1 MTEKRQSRVTRS
13 TRAKQASAQK
23 TLYDLFQKDEEKKPS
38 EEGSKELDGASAT
51 EVASSSIHPVDVIV
65 IDDEP
70 TPPRPKAPRRV
81 IRDSVR
87 QNHIQPARLFP
98 IFGTPSITHIQTTR
112 SNSTTASR
120 DTCGDILIELFD
132 DEKPPSSHQSYSSP
146 PPEMNSLHQSPPIP
160 VLSCIEDIS
169 APNNTALVQATAPR
183 SRICVP
189 GDVHPPVKRH
199 VPLGDMPPVAPY
211 PNKDAQHVRG
221 PQNTFSASSEP
232 LKRYKRRPPDPTD
245 DVSLGFLSSLS
256 QGYQDPPLQPSIFP
270 RISSQSEREDY
281 LGVEGPRDAIHHP
294 AISRFLDGKVY
305 ANRTAS
311 GPPQQEM
318 WTTRFRPRRADEVL
332 GNEYRALYIRDW
344 LKSLEIRLHA
354 TNPPAANTT
363 GTGRRKVK
371 PDPPERAHK
380 RPRVIRAVDKKRGR
394 KRRRLDSE
402 DELDVFIARSDDED
416 NTILDEPGQETDDDD
431 FIFCQRTLSR
441 LQRKGHSRLFEQ
453 YPPTSEISVDTIP
466 TNPNYQS
473 SDANLTDT
481 LTNTLII
488 TGPPGCGKSAAVYAC
503 ADELGWEVF
512 EVYPGIGRR
521 SGANLDNLVGDV
533 GKNHLIQQTR
543 PKYQTAAAQCDTR
556 ASAALSTVFPKAG
569 KVNPQ
574 PSPTHSDTE
583 HPTDVDI
590 HVLVDAAS
598 ESLQDTV
605 EPPVT
610 VDELVGSLK
619 TNGPAKPS
627 ATARQSLIL
636 LEEVDI
642 LFKEDA
648 GFWPAVVDLIKECR
662 RPVIMTCNDSKLVPV
677 ADLPLQSVLTFQPCP
692 SEPAVTFLQCLCATQ
707 GCAIPRDKL
716 IQLYET
722 TYIVQSMDLPDA
734 PLNPRTEPLPPPDLR
749 RSITQLQLICID
761 ATHEAKVPREAQG
774 AAENFPSLPMTISA
788 QGSADVSEISTEELW
803 RWASAYTDCIS
814 YTDSYLCRAP
824 LDGHEALS
832 YNLSESSLDD
842 ELGHA
847 ILIRPSHVSDTR
859 DALAFY
865 HNDELIVQD
874 AIHLSRGKHEV
885 LGAIPITTSI
895 NPAASGSNTDMETRL
910 FRARVEHQAQMLN
923 ALQDIVQPP
932 APLMPQSSVYLDYI
946 PWVRFMVK
954 VDDILERLAW
964 DEMEKVKSGRLT
976 RNSMKARHIRTI
988 DLREDQHRALAAS
1001 RIQGLEEG

>member
-23 TLYDLFQKDEEKKPS
+23 TLYDLFQKDEETKPS
-38 EEGSKELDGASAT
+38 EEGSKGLD
-51 EVASSSIHPVDVIV
+51 EVNTSSSIHSVEIIV

-70 TPPRPKAPRRV
+70 TPPRPKARRV

-87 QNHIQPARLFP
+87 QNNIQPEKLFP
-98 IFGTPSITHIQTTR
+98 IFGTPSITPIQTAQ
-112 SNSTTASR
+112 SSSTTASR
-120 DTCGDILIELFD
+120 NTGGDTLIELSD
-132 DEKPPSSHQSYSSP
+132 DEQLPSSQQSFLS
-146 PPEMNSLHQSPPIP
+146 PPEMDSLHHSPPIT
-160 VLSCIEDIS
+160 VLSCIEDINS
-169 APNNTALVQATAPR
+169 PNNGPNIVIQATAPR
-183 SRICVP
+183 SRIYVP

-199 VPLGDMPPVAPY
+199 VPLGDMTPDAPY
-211 PNKDAQHVRG
+211 PNEETQHVRG
-221 PQNTFSASSEP
+221 PQNTFIASSEP
-232 LKRYKRRPPDPTD
+232 PKRYKRSLPDATVD
-245 DVSLGFLSSLS
+245 SSLGFLSSLS
-256 QGYQDPPLQPSIFP
+256 QGYRDPPQPSIFP

-281 LGVEGPRDAIHHP
+281 LGVDGPRDAAHHA
-294 AISRFLDGKVY
+294 AISKFLNGKDY
-305 ANRTAS
+305 ANRTTS
-311 GPPQQEM
+311 GPSQQEI
-318 WTTRFRPRRADEVL
+318 WTTYFRPRRAEEVL
-332 GNEYRALYIRDW
+332 GNESRALYIRDW
-344 LKSLEIRLHA
+344 LKALEIRLHA
-354 TNPPAANTT
+354 THPPAANSSVA
-363 GTGRRKVK
+363 GTGRRKAK
-371 PDPPERAHK
+371 PDPPERAPK

-402 DELDVFIARSDDED
+402 DELDLFIARSDDEGD
-416 NTILDEPGQETDDDD
+416 TITAVPEKETDDDD
-431 FIFCQRTLSR
+431 FNFCQRTLSR
-441 LQRKGHSRLFEQ
+441 LQRNDNSLLLGQH
-453 YPPTSEISVDTIP
+453 PPNSEIGVDTIP

-473 SDANLTDT
+473 SDANFTDI

-488 TGPPGCGKSAAVYAC
+488 TGPSGCGKSAAVYAC

-543 PKYQTAAAQCDTR
+543 PRYRTAAAQCDSRT
-556 ASAALSTVFPKAG
+556 SAALSTLFPKAG

-574 PSPTHSDTE
+574 PSPTYSDTE
-583 HPTDVDI
+583 HPSDVDT
-590 HVLVDAAS
+590 HVLVDAAI
-598 ESLQDTV
+598 
-605 EPPVT
+605 
-610 VDELVGSLK
+610 GSLK
-619 TNGPAKPS
+619 TNGPVKPS
-627 ATARQSLIL
+627 AIARQSLIL

-662 RPVIMTCNDSKLVPV
+662 RPVIMTCNDIKLVPV

-692 SEPAVTFLQCLCATQ
+692 SEPAVTFLQCLCVTQ
-707 GCAIPRDKL
+707 GYAIPRDKL

-722 TYIVQSMDLPDA
+722 TYIVQSMDLPGA
-734 PLNPRTEPLPPPDLR
+734 PLNPRTEPLPLPDLR
-749 RSITQLQLICID
+749 RSITQLQLICTD
-761 ATHEAKVPREAQG
+761 ATHEAKVPQEAQG
-774 AAENFPSLPMTISA
+774 AAEDFPSLPMTISA
-788 QGSADVSEISTEELW
+788 QSSADVSETSMEELW
-803 RWASAYTDCIS
+803 RWASTYTDCVS

-859 DALAFY
+859 DTLAFY

-885 LGAIPITTSI
+885 LGVIPITTSI
-895 NPAASGSNTDMETRL
+895 NPAASDSNTDMETRL
-910 FRARVEHQAQMLN
+910 FRARVEHQAQMLT

-988 DLREDQHRALAAS
+988 DLREDQRRALVAT
-1001 RIQGLEEG
+1001 RIQGLEDGCG